1 MRSRDVVFVFV
12 LKKKKNEGKERKPG
26 MLAQACVP
34 STGEAEAEALKMP
47 GQPEM

>member
-1 MRSRDVVFVFV
+1 M
-12 LKKKKNEGKERKPG
+12 NEGKERKPG

-47 GQPEM
+47 GQPERYSKIVSAGGNQRRKV